1 VHAFFIE
8 AFGTAVLSFVV
19 FALTHPKNP
28 IPGSAVPAVVGAV
41 YGVLVA
47 TLGPLTGY
55 V

>member
-8 AFGTAVLSFVV
+8 AFRTAVLTFVV
-19 FALTHPKNP
+19 FTLTHHKNP
-28 IPGSAVPAVVGAV
+28 IPGPAIPAIVGAV